1 VHGSAIDH
9 SPQRYA
15 RWAGALYLA
24 IIALG
29 LFGELAVRGSLVVAG
44 DAAATAERIA
54 ASPLLWRAGIAGDL
68 MMQVLDL
75 PVIVIFY
82 LLLRPVS
89 RSLALLATG
98 LNLIQTAVL
107 AANKMTLLLPVML
120 LLGEGAHLKTVP
132 VEQLQALAYLSIQA
146 HGYGF
151 GIGLIFFGFACLVRG
166 WLIFKCGFLPPVLG
180 LLMLAAGLGY
190 LVNSFALLLAPDLAS
205 LLFPAVL
212 MPAFVGELA
221 LALWLLV
228 KGVDRE
234 RWAQALKR

>member
-1 VHGSAIDH
+1 MPDSAIDLA
-9 SPQRYA
+9 PQRYA

-107 AANKMTLLLPVML
+107 AANKMTLLLPLLL
-120 LLGEGAHLKTVP
+120 LLGEGSHLQAFP
-132 VEQLQALAYLSIQA
+132 SGQLQSLAYLSIQA

-166 WLIFKCGFLPPVLG
+166 WLIFRCGFLPSSLG
-180 LLMLAAGLGY
+180 LLMLAAGAGY

-205 LLFPAVL
+205 LLFPAIL

-221 LALWLLV
+221 LAMWLLV
-228 KGVDRE
+228 KGVNGE
-234 RWAQALKR
+234 RWAQALNR

>member
-1 VHGSAIDH
+1 MQG

-44 DAAATAERIA
+44 DAAATAGRIA

-107 AANKMTLLLPVML
+107 AANKMTLLLPL
-120 LLGEGAHLKTVP
+120 LLLADGAHLQALP
-132 VEQLQALAYLSIQA
+132 AGQLQALAYLSIQA

-151 GIGLIFFGFACLVRG
+151 GIGLIFFGFACLLRG
-166 WLIFKCGFLPPVLG
+166 WLIFKCGFLPSALG

-221 LALWLLV
+221 LALWLLAR
-228 KGVDRE
+228 GVNRE